1 MLQRPLL
8 EAHHALILPRGRSC
22 RHVDA
27 GPRHHGHR
35 PLNPLDAGPS
45 VIPVTIAVRPLRP
58 DDVPAAHACS
68 FTTFAVQDAAE
79 RLPVPEHTEQRR
91 RWGEARIA
99 AMLASDPAGAW
110 CAVDGDRLVGVAL
123 ATRRAGLWFLSLL
136 TVDVTAQGAGL
147 GRRLLDV
154 TRGTADDA
162 AAGLICS
169 SDDPRALHRYASLG
183 FSLLP
188 AFEGRGTVDRSRLP
202 VVSGVRD
209 GSWADDRERVDALA
223 VELRGAPLGPDIEAF
238 AAMGAR
244 LLVADGPDGR
254 GYAVVRPYG
263 VAPVAA
269 TTSAAARALLVTGLA
284 EVSGEATVGF
294 VTERQRWAVDVL
306 LELRLPF
313 RTGGSLAVDRFDAA
327 PYLPSG
333 AFG

>member
-1 MLQRPLL
+1 V
-8 EAHHALILPRGRSC
+8 S
-22 RHVDA
+22 
-27 GPRHHGHR
+27 
-35 PLNPLDAGPS
+35 LD
-45 VIPVTIAVRPLRP
+45 VRPLRP
-58 DDVPAAHACS
+58 DDVPAAHALS

-79 RLPVPEHTEQRR
+79 GLPVAQHTEERR

-147 GRRLLDV
+147 GRRLLEA
-154 TRGTADDA
+154 TRGIATGAT
-162 AAGLICS
+162 AGLICS
-169 SDDPRALHRYASLG
+169 SDDPRALHRYGTLG

-188 AFEGRGTVDRSRLP
+188 AYEARGTVDRSRLP
-202 VVSGVRD
+202 AVTGVRD
-209 GSWADDRERVDALA
+209 GSWTDDRERVDALA
-223 VELRGAPLGPDIEAF
+223 VDLRGAPLGPDADAF
-238 AAMGAR
+238 AAMEAS
-244 LLVADGPDGR
+244 LLVADGPEGR
-254 GYAVVRPYG
+254 GYAVVRPFG

-269 TTSAAARALLVTGLA
+269 TTPAAARALLVTGLA
-284 EVSGEATVGF
+284 AVSGEATVGF
-294 VTERQRWAVDVL
+294 VTGRQPWAVDVL